1 MGRLIL
7 GRWVGDL
14 YPGSFAL
21 VMATGIVS
29 IACHLA
35 GLVAVAWALFWV
47 NHIAYTLLWLLTLAR
62 LLGFLPKVVADIA
75 DPGRGPGF
83 LTMVAGTSV
92 LSRQLSLLAGNDV
105 LALALAVAATLLWA
119 LLIYGF
125 LVGAILRPEKP
136 PPGRW
141 VDGAW
146 LLAVVATQS
155 VSLAW
160 VGARSVL
167 GLQDPIFLLML
178 ALHLLGYVLY
188 LVLIGL
194 ILYQFVAFR
203 LDPTLLTPTYWI
215 NMGAMAIT
223 TLAGAVLV
231 SLAPESALLQAV
243 LPFLQGLTILAWAV
257 ATWWIPLLVVLFA
270 WRHLVGK
277 VGLYY
282 DPQYWSMVFPLGM
295 YSVCTFRL
303 AQVTGFAFLQH
314 LSQAFAYVAVAAWAA
329 VFMGLARHILGEL
342 QSAPV
347 VRWEEADQPADLPPD
362 NGPSPH

>member
-1 MGRLIL
+1 
-7 GRWVGDL
+7 
-14 YPGSFAL
+14 
-21 VMATGIVS
+21 
-29 IACHLA
+29 
-35 GLVAVAWALFWV
+35 
-47 NHIAYTLLWLLTLAR
+47 
-62 LLGFLPKVVADIA
+62 
-75 DPGRGPGF
+75 
-83 LTMVAGTSV
+83 
-92 LSRQLSLLAGNDV
+92 
-105 LALALAVAATLLWA
+105 
-119 LLIYGF
+119 
-125 LVGAILRPEKP
+125 
-136 PPGRW
+136 
-141 VDGAW
+141 
-146 LLAVVATQS
+146 
-155 VSLAW
+155 
-160 VGARSVL
+160 
-167 GLQDPIFLLML
+167 
-178 ALHLLGYVLY
+178 
-188 LVLIGL
+188 
-194 ILYQFVAFR
+194 
-203 LDPTLLTPTYWI
+203 
-215 NMGAMAIT
+215 MGAMAIT